1 MWHRMYVTGVN
12 YRRTEVEIRGRYAL
26 DATQR
31 ARFYDLARKRG
42 LGPLILLSTC
52 NRTEIYGLGDAA
64 AAGHLLCELAGQQE
78 EQWRQHSFVLRE
90 REAVNHAFEVAAGLD
105 SQILGDVE
113 ILGQFREAFKE
124 AKQHGALDGWME
136 RLGNACI
143 QAARELRSHTS
154 LSGGTVSASYAA
166 VQLLKGRRLPAGKRV
181 LLLGL
186 GDFGTS
192 VARNL
197 RTHLPGLQLRLVN
210 RTAQRAEQLA
220 AELAA
225 EWMPMEELD
234 RALADCDILVATV
247 GATGGYLLPY
257 ARWGTSPLSLVLDLS
272 VPQAVEAPHFHEE
285 KRERYLN
292 IDAVSS
298 LIDRS
303 LAFRASSLPA
313 ARKML
318 AEQLGAFFHWS
329 ELYERRGEIRGL
341 KAALLENS
349 RRCPFW
355 AGLED
360 GQHERLI
367 QEAVAEYARF
377 LKGRTVLTGQR
388 GAWLAEYADR
398 WHGAVAGEDGGK
410 CPFSGK
416 TAEV

>member
-1 MWHRMYVTGVN
+1 MYVTGVN
-12 YRRTEVEIRGRYAL
+12 YRRAEVGIRGRYAL
-26 DATQR
+26 DAEQR

-52 NRTEIYGLGDAA
+52 NRTEIYGLGDVRS
-64 AAGHLLCELAGQQE
+64 AGHLLCELTGQPQE
-78 EQWRQHSFVLRE
+78 EWLQHSFVLRE

-124 AKQHGALDGWME
+124 AKHYGALDGWME

-143 QAARELRSHTS
+143 QAARELRSQTS

-166 VQLLKGRRLPAGKRV
+166 VQLLKERRLREGTRV

-186 GDFGTS
+186 GSFGTS

-225 EWMPMEELD
+225 EWMSMEELD
-234 RALADCDILVATV
+234 RALADSDILVATV

-257 ARWGTSPLSLVLDLS
+257 ARWGSTPLSLVLDLS

-318 AEQLGAFFHWS
+318 AEKLGEFYRWS
-329 ELYERRGEIRGL
+329 ALYERRGEIRGL
-341 KAALLENS
+341 KATLLEES

-355 AGLED
+355 AGLAE

-377 LKGRTVLTGQR
+377 LKGRTALAGDR

-398 WHGAVAGEDGGK
+398 WHETVAGEVAGK
-410 CPFSGK
+410 CPVSSQ
-416 TAEV
+416 TAEL